1 MIIRG
6 REKVIS
12 IHGGRE
18 KVIWAGGSI
27 KVNGAGG
34 RGPKSGAGG
43 CGPKKSNTCIGVCV
57 KEKERINHG
66 VGDGLEIPAE
76 YIFYGN
82 EKATQWAKGALDGLD
97 GNVKKKSL
105 KMFKIKSF

>member
-27 KVNGAGG
+27 KVNGAGD
-34 RGPKSGAGG
+34 
-43 CGPKKSNTCIGVCV
+43 CGPKKSNTCTGVCV

-82 EKATQWAKGALDGLD
+82 EKATH
-97 GNVKKKSL
+97 
-105 KMFKIKSF
+105 